1 MDARGAKSGTSG
13 SGVLGVLLGRLVGA
27 ERAARLLRVLVVA
40 PALVAEQGDVVSRA
54 VLAQALNMLLFED
67 LLRRVPAAEGYVA
80 RAEAAGRTVLHDH
93 GAVRTIAV
101 AAGKVDAGR
110 GGVPNGREAI
120 VRVLR
125 PLGYA
130 LHGTYPLEK
139 LRMTGRSYAQVDY
152 PEEIAQFFISELH
165 VDRFSAGFQEV
176 ATHIAAS
183 SLDPLTA
190 GAMGLLGVLERDGKL
205 PLEDAVRLLPTLVGC
220 FGRQHGAITERE
232 YETLLAESAEMA
244 WIATEGN
251 VFNHVTDRVA
261 DVDAVAAEQKALG
274 EPMKEVVER
283 SQTGRVRQT
292 AFLAARV
299 MRRFRTS
306 SGKVHEREVPGS
318 FLELITRL
326 PMPEDSPE
334 AGRLDLGFDSS
345 NAQAIFK
352 MTAVS

>member
-1 MDARGAKSGTSG
+1 MTARGT
-13 SGVLGVLLGRLVGA
+13 LEVLLERMVGK
-27 ERAARLLRVLVVA
+27 ERAERLLRVLVVA
-40 PALVAEQGDVVSRA
+40 PAIAAETADQASRA

-67 LLRRVPAAEGYVA
+67 LLRRVPAAEAYVA
-80 RAEAAGRTVLHDH
+80 RAETAGRTVLHDH
-93 GAVRTIAV
+93 GAVRTVGSIGAQHLLGGLP
-101 AAGKVDAGR
+101 AGQESITR
-110 GGVPNGREAI
+110 L
-120 VRVLR
+120 LR

-139 LRMTGRSYAQVDY
+139 LKMTGYSYAHRDF
-152 PEEIAQFFISELH
+152 PEDVAQFFVSVFH
-165 VDRFSAGFQEV
+165 VEQFGADFQETV
-176 ATHIAAS
+176 ARVTGT

-190 GAMGLLGVLERDGKL
+190 GAMQLLSLLERQGWL
-205 PLEDAVRLLPTLVGC
+205 SIEDSVRLLPVLVGC
-220 FGRQHGAITERE
+220 FGRHHAEVAVQD
-232 YETLLAESAEMA
+232 YEALLAESAEMA

-251 VFNHVTDRVA
+251 AFNHVTDRVA
-261 DVDAVAAEQKALG
+261 DVDAVAAEQKTLG
-274 EPMKEVVER
+274 EALKPTVER

-299 MRRFRTS
+299 MRTFRTEA
-306 SGKVHEREVPGS
+306 GGIVEREVPGS

-326 PMPEDSPE
+326 PIPEGSPE

>member
-1 MDARGAKSGTSG
+1 MGERVEARGT
-13 SGVLGVLLGRLVGA
+13 LPVLLERMVGVVRA
-27 ERAARLLRVLVVA
+27 ERLLRLLVIA
-40 PALVAEQGDVVSRA
+40 PRLLEETGEQASRA
-54 VLAQALNMLLFED
+54 VLAQVLNMLLFED
-67 LLRRVPAAEGYVA
+67 LLRRVPAAEGYAA
-80 RAEAAGRTVLHDH
+80 RAEAAGRTILHDH
-93 GAVRTIAV
+93 GAVRTV
-101 AAGKVDAGR
+101 AMEGMGGLPAG
-110 GGVPNGREAI
+110 EESI
-120 VRVLR
+120 VRLLR

-152 PEEIAQFFISELH
+152 PEEMAQFFISELH
-165 VDRFSAGFQEV
+165 VERFSASFGETV
-176 ATHIAAS
+176 RRVTGT

-190 GAMGLLGVLERDGKL
+190 GSLSLLGQLERQGWL
-205 PLEDAVRLLPTLVGC
+205 SLEDAVRLLPVLVGC
-220 FGRQHGAITERE
+220 FGRHHAEVAERD
-232 YETLLAESAEMA
+232 YEALLAESAEMA

-261 DVDAVAAEQKALG
+261 DVDAIAAEQKALG
-274 EPMKEVVER
+274 EALKEVVER

-299 MRRFRTS
+299 TRRFRTQA
-306 SGKVHEREVPGS
+306 GGVVEREVPGS

-326 PMPEDSPE
+326 PMPEGTAE
-334 AGRLDLGFDSS
+334 AGKLDLGFDSS